1 MTALDWDEIE
11 TMVEAALDEDIGR
24 GDLTTAVAVPPDT
37 RGAFTIRARQPMIV
51 AGMDIAAYTF
61 RVLAP
66 DCEITRTPELSRRTP
81 EPSENTEGGMD
92 VAGIPV
98 SRIIS

>member
-1 MTALDWDEIE
+1 MDPITDFVAGTASSGPAE
-11 TMVEAALDEDIGR
+11 IGR
-24 GDLTTAVAVPPDT
+24 VTSTAASTRDPGRLVIATTDAPSSFARAAERT
-37 RGAFTIRARQPMIV
+37 RSP
-51 AGMDIAAYTF
+51 
-61 RVLAP
+61 LAP